1 VIGIIIVAHGDI
13 GDSLIKAAELILG
26 SIDNTDIVRIQRNII
41 CEKLR
46 KEIQKKMEKVDNGD
60 GVVILT
66 DMFGGTPSNISL
78 SFLNNEMVEV
88 ISGVNLPMLL
98 SIIQNRSSLGLKEL
112 ALRAMK
118 DGIKGISVPRRKLR
132 S

>member
-1 VIGIIIVAHGDI
+1 MIGILIVAHGDI
-13 GDSLIKAAELILG
+13 GDSLTKAAELILG
-26 SIDNTDIVRIQRNII
+26 SIDNMDIVRVQGNIM
-41 CEKLR
+41 CERLR
-46 KEIQKKMEKVDNGD
+46 EEIQKKIEKVDSGN

-66 DMFGGTPSNISL
+66 DMFGGTPCNISL

-98 SIIQNRSSLGLKEL
+98 SIIQNRSSLRLKEL
-112 ALRAMK
+112 TLRAMK
-118 DGIKGISVPRRKLR
+118 DGIKGISVPSRKLR

>member
-1 VIGIIIVAHGDI
+1 VIGILIVAHGDI
-13 GDSLIKAAELILG
+13 GDSLTKAAELILG
-26 SIDNTDIVRIQRNII
+26 SIDNMDIVRVQGNIM
-41 CEKLR
+41 CERLR
-46 KEIQKKMEKVDNGD
+46 EEIQKKIEKVDSGN

-66 DMFGGTPSNISL
+66 DMFGGTPCNISL

-98 SIIQNRSSLGLKEL
+98 SIIQNRSSLRLKEL
-112 ALRAMK
+112 TLRAMK
-118 DGIKGISVPRRKLR
+118 DGIKGISVPSRKLR